1 MGLSESKGYKT
12 DQDAA
17 QNLKGGVSCH
27 ILHCVGSAQIRS
39 FFWSIFSR
47 IRTEYGEIRRDI
59 QYSVRYGK
67 IRTRETPYLDTF
79 HAVKV
84 KWKQLWLE
92 KAWKRNWTLFRQC
105 FPKKTL
111 QKIQRHIQSQVNIYE
126 TNLFAKTGSGGSFL

>member
-47 IRTEYGEIRRDI
+47 IRTEYGEILRI
-59 QYSVRYGK
+59 SPYSSPNAGKYGPEK
-67 IRTRETPYLDTF
+67 PPYLDTF
-79 HAVKV
+79 YVVLISFYLLMQEYLSQK
-84 KWKQLWLE
+84 
-92 KAWKRNWTLFRQC
+92 LF
-105 FPKKTL
+105 
-111 QKIQRHIQSQVNIYE
+111 S
-126 TNLFAKTGSGGSFL
+126 S